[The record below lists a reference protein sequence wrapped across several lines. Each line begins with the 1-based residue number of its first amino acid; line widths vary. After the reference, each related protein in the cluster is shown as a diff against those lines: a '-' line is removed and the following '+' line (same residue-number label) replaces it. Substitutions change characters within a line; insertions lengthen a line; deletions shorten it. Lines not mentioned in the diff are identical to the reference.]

1 MIDSTADVNVV
12 AKIQTSACNA
22 NRNNIFLRTVWSFK
36 SQLCLS
42 KDDDDD
48 DDHDYD
54 NDDGDVDH
62 DDDDY
67 DNSNHHNVESG

>member
-1 MIDSTADVNVV
+1 MIDSTAGVNVV
-12 AKIQTSACNA
+12 AKIQTYACDG
-22 NRNNIFLRTVWSFK
+22 NRNHIFLPTVWNFK
-36 SQLCLS
+36 SQLCLA

-62 DDDDY
+62 ENDC
-67 DNSNHHNVESG
+67 DNSNYHNVESG